1 MAWWGGGLVGGIVG
15 MVVVWNGRPPSP
27 AGAFSAGRPSA
38 DAGLSANNG
47 KPLNVSFFTTKAI
60 KVSFGHLKFES
71 DINNQINCECQTK
84 ARLAS
89 GGLRCCRSS
98 VTRTAK

>member
-1 MAWWGGGLVGGIVG
+1 MEGEEGGVVGGIVG

-47 KPLNVSFFTTKAI
+47 KPLTVSFLTTKAI

-71 DINNQINCECQTK
+71 DINNQINCECQ
-84 ARLAS
+84 RP
-89 GGLRCCRSS
+89 GLLLEDQG
-98 VTRTAK
+98 VEGPP